1 MHTFSILYSGPIQ
14 NKGILYVKNTH
25 DMFIF
30 LFHQICTFLNGA
42 TVELIEDQMVPFATK
57 GNEWVGYDNRESF
70 EIKVR
75 YRIT

>member
-1 MHTFSILYSGPIQ
+1 
-14 NKGILYVKNTH
+14 
-25 DMFIF
+25 MFIF

-42 TVELIEDQMVPFATK
+42 TVELIEDQMVPYATK

-75 YRIT
+75 YHIT